1 MENTLAQFAE
11 TQSQDAFALQNPKL
25 LKVRLEAVTI
35 QAKLGSMVA
44 YQGEVSFER
53 ASSGMGRLLK
63 KAMTGEGQSLMKMSG
78 TGEVFLADEAQ
89 EIHLLRLEDDS
100 ITANSRNLLAFEAG
114 IDWDIKKVEGG
125 SGVMAGGLFNTVLR
139 GTGWVAV
146 VSDGPPVMLNPED
159 APTFA
164 DPQAAITWSSTV
176 KSSVKTDVKLKG
188 LIGLGSGR
196 DVPDGVH
203 GVRLGPRAAERGAR
217 AGLRERGRVPRESGR
232 VAGSSLTSV
241 HEVMR

>member
-1 MENTLAQFAE
+1 M
-11 TQSQDAFALQNPKL
+11 
-25 LKVRLEAVTI
+25 
-35 QAKLGSMVA
+35 
-44 YQGEVSFER
+44 
-53 ASSGMGRLLK
+53 
-63 KAMTGEGQSLMKMSG
+63 
-78 TGEVFLADEAQ
+78 FLADEAQ

-100 ITANSRNLLAFEAG
+100 ITANSRNLLAFDAG

-146 VSDGPPVMLNPED
+146 VSDGPPVLLNPED

-176 KSSVKTDVKLKG
+176 KTSVKTDIKLKG
-188 LIGLGSGR
+188 LIGLGSGESFQMAFTG
-196 DVPDGVH
+196 PG
-203 GVRLGPRAAERGAR
+203 LGARAAERGAR
-217 AGLRERGRVPRESGR
+217 GGRRERRRAARESGR

-241 HEVMR
+241 REVLR